1 MVPLTPEE
9 IAELRQHL
17 ADLDISDESKDE
29 LIRLIDSIAISLV
42 EQALGLSPVQLSLSA
57 RANYAFL
64 GASDCD
70 SLEKSETLN
79 LLTSPMMS
87 RERARKT
94 TAAPG
99 HIPRGRL
106 RPGDKNE
113 QKNQSKGSDLLPRQ
127 YQEAGTGRQWP

>member
-64 GASDCD
+64 GASDYD
-70 SLEKSETLN
+70 SLEKSERFELVDLPHDEQGEGAKN
-79 LLTSPMMS
+79 DKSPPS
-87 RERARKT
+87 STEGQI
-94 TAAPG
+94 AP
-99 HIPRGRL
+99 R
-106 RPGDKNE
+106 
-113 QKNQSKGSDLLPRQ
+113 
-127 YQEAGTGRQWP
+127 

>member
-42 EQALGLSPVQLSLSA
+42 EQALGFSPVQLSLSA

-64 GASDCD
+64 GASECD
-70 SLEKSETLN
+70 SLEKSETI
-79 LLTSPMMS
+79 
-87 RERARKT
+87 ERV
-94 TAAPG
+94 
-99 HIPRGRL
+99 
-106 RPGDKNE
+106 D
-113 QKNQSKGSDLLPRQ
+113 LPRDEQ
-127 YQEAGTGRQWP
+127 GEGAKNNRRPRSCRKGQIAPR